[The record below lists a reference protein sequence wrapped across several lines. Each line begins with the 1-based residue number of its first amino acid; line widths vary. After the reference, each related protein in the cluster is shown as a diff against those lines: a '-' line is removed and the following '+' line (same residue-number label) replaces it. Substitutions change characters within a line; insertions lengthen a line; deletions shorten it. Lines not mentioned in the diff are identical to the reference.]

1 MSKALPDVPTAA
13 EAGLPGYEMTTW
25 FGILGPKSINPDVV
39 RVLNSR
45 YQSVI
50 DEPKYK
56 ARLVESGIE
65 PLGGSAESFAERV
78 RADYRMWGELIKDAG
93 LKVE

>member
-1 MSKALPDVPTAA
+1 
-13 EAGLPGYEMTTW
+13 MTTW

-56 ARLVESGIE
+56 ARLVESGIK